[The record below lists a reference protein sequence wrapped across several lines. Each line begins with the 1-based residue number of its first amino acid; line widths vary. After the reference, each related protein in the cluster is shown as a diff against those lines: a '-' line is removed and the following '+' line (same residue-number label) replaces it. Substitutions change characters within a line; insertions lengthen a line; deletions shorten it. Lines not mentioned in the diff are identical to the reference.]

1 MWYGQTSPWMRSRQT
16 PGAGM
21 PPYGQNMPM
30 PMQRPQIPTP
40 HVASSNVPLQSAQ
53 QGQGG
58 SMSRQLMGMLSGLL
72 ASRPETTGQ
81 KTGVQENVFNP
92 ALPPQ
97 PATPLPVD
105 MAQRNGGAE
114 NVPGMPGGID
124 FGWLARFLGGTGG
137 GGIGPTSY

>member
-1 MWYGQTSPWMRSRQT
+1 MWYGQTSPWMQSRQT

-40 HVASSNVPLQSAQ
+40 HVAPSNLPLQSVQ

-58 SMSRQLMGMLSGLL
+58 SVSPQLMGMLSGLL
-72 ASRPETTGQ
+72 ASRRETTGQ
-81 KTGVQENVFNP
+81 KTGAPENTFNP

-97 PATPLPVD
+97 QVTPLPPD

-114 NVPGMPGGID
+114 NAPGAASGIE
-124 FGWLARFLGGTGG
+124 GWLARLLGGR
-137 GGIGPTSY
+137 P